1 MENFRRGNELTS
13 DLCYHAAMMKSR
25 LTFLTTGL
33 LASILLAGSARAV
46 LPPRGMPEVIAQH
59 AEVYDVKVLEII
71 RQDDVREGYR
81 GVIQDVKGEVVATL
95 KGDLTAGA
103 PIRLRTW
110 QEVTSTAYE
119 AYQARRMPGPAYYFG
134 PGLVS
139 SGQVARVFFRT
150 RPPADDTPHPVS
162 LIATPDAKAVMGE
175 ALR

>member
-1 MENFRRGNELTS
+1 MEKFRRGNEFTA
-13 DLCYHAAMMKSR
+13 DLCYHAATMKSR

-33 LASILLAGSARAV
+33 LAGILLAGSALAV

-71 RQDDVREGYR
+71 RQDEVREGYR
-81 GVIQDVKGEVVATL
+81 GVIQEVRGEVVAAV
-95 KGDLTAGA
+95 KGELTAGA

-110 QEVTSTAYE
+110 QEVTSTAFE
-119 AYQARRMPGPAYYFG
+119 AYQARRMPGPAYFFG
-134 PGLVS
+134 PGLVT

-150 RPPADDTPHPVS
+150 SPPADDTPHPAS
-162 LIATPDAKAVMGE
+162 LILAPDAKTVMGE